1 MLRPSKPIASSHGRS
16 PAPRPAGA
24 KAARSPRLLRQ
35 ALAGCWRRGALGIDI
50 GTTAVKLVEL
60 SPPQPTADNGP
71 SHRYSLLA
79 CGVEPLPAGVVSSDE
94 ANIRDPAAVGDAI
107 ARLRA
112 RVGAKARAAV
122 LAVPHAAAVV
132 KTLRVDATL
141 TDEEMDDEVALEA
154 ARLFPFPPEETALDF
169 EPAQLCADDPG
180 LVEVAVVGCRAAQVR
195 ERQAAAGHA
204 GLAAKVVELDM
215 TALARAAVPGADA
228 ALGVVDLGTRA
239 ATLVALDAGGAPRAR
254 QEPLDGHH
262 AGTPPAATLV
272 AAIARLLRLF
282 AASQGS
288 ATTPRRLLLAGGRA
302 GTPDLAEFAAERLD
316 LPVSLA
322 DPFADMNIAADS
334 LDPARTHATALATA
348 CGLALRGVARGR
360 QLPAAGGP
368 VPA

>member
-1 MLRPSKPIASSHGRS
+1 MLRPPKPFASSR
-16 PAPRPAGA
+16 RV

-60 SPPQPTADNGP
+60 SPPRPAADNGP
-71 SHRYSLLA
+71 GHRHSLLA
-79 CGVEPLPAGVVSSDE
+79 CGVEPLPAGVVSSGE

-169 EPAQLCADDPG
+169 EPAQLCADDPS

-195 ERQAAAGHA
+195 ERQAVAGHA
-204 GLAAKVVELDM
+204 GLAAKVVELDV
-215 TALARAAVPGADA
+215 TALARAAAPAADA
-228 ALGVVDLGTRA
+228 SLGVVDLGTRA
-239 ATLVALDAGGAPRAR
+239 ATLVALDAGGAPWAR

-262 AGTPPAATLV
+262 AGAPSAAALV
-272 AAIARLLRLF
+272 ATIARLLRLF
-282 AASQGS
+282 AASQNG
-288 ATTPRRLLLAGGRA
+288 AAATPRHLLLAGGRA
-302 GTPDLAEFAAERLD
+302 GTPALAELAAERLE

-322 DPFADMNIAADS
+322 DPFADMAIAADS

-348 CGLALRGVARGR
+348 CGLALRGVARGH
-360 QLPAAGGP
+360 QLPATGGP